1 MGLYFERDG
10 MKWDAAG
17 TAEEAL
23 ELLGQTCYDVIVLD
37 INLPGMDGFDF
48 LRKIRLTR
56 QMPVLV
62 VSSRKAE
69 EDLVHGLGLGADE
82 FVVKPFSP
90 KVLVARVRAHLRRS
104 AGGEDSGTS
113 IFRFAGCRCDL
124 VSGILTMRGERVVL
138 TPREMQLLAYLLKA
152 SPRTVGVD
160 ELYNRVW
167 GKEYGE
173 RATVAVHIQ
182 RLRRKI
188 EMDPTDP
195 RHIINVYGVGY
206 RFSPESLSTGE
217 DDPP

>member
-10 MKWDAAG
+10 MRWDAAG

-23 ELLGQTCYDVIVLD
+23 GLLERTGYDLIVLD
-37 INLPGMDGFDF
+37 INLPGMDGFEF
-48 LRKIRLTR
+48 LREIRLTKH
-56 QMPVLV
+56 MPVLV

-82 FVVKPFSP
+82 FVVKPFSA

-104 AGGEDSGTS
+104 SGGDDSERS
-113 IFRFAGCRCDL
+113 IFHFADCRCDL
-124 VSGILTMRGERVVL
+124 ESGMLTMRGARVGL
-138 TPREMQLLAYLLKA
+138 TPREMQLLAYLLRA

-188 EMDPTDP
+188 EIDPTDP

-217 DDPP
+217 ED